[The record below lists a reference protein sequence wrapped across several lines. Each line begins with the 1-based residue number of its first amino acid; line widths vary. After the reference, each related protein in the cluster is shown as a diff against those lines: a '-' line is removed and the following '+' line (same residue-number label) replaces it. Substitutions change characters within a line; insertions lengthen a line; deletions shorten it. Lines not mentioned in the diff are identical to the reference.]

1 MTYFIKSAR
10 RRCNHPH
17 TRKKNL
23 QHRPPPAYFSSLI
36 VYTCGYPHT
45 NQGVIVDFVVLYE
58 SRAFLVLRIK
68 TTTFIVSEAGKSD
81 PKSLFLS

>member
-1 MTYFIKSAR
+1 MLTLNYLLNSFMTYFIKSAR
-10 RRCNHPH
+10 R
-17 TRKKNL
+17 K
-23 QHRPPPAYFSSLI
+23 
-36 VYTCGYPHT
+36 
-45 NQGVIVDFVVLYE
+45 GVIVDFVVLYE

>member
-1 MTYFIKSAR
+1 MFIWTPA
-10 RRCNHPH
+10 
-17 TRKKNL
+17 KKKL
-23 QHRPPPAYFSSLI
+23 QYRPPPAYFSSLI

>member
-45 NQGVIVDFVVLYE
+45 KRRLTRIAKDKVAEQGKNVEL
-58 SRAFLVLRIK
+58 
-68 TTTFIVSEAGKSD
+68 
-81 PKSLFLS
+81 

>member
-17 TRKKNL
+17 TRKKKFAAPSSPSVL
-23 QHRPPPAYFSSLI
+23 SSLI